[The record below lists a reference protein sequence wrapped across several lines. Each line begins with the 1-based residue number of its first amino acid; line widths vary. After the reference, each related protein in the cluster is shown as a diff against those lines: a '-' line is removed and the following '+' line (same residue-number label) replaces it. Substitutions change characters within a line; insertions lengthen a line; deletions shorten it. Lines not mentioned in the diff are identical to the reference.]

1 MHFFQLDFEDAPT
14 LFHSASLFIWLSA
27 TCINIK
33 NKPRFVIWE
42 MTNQTRLDFCFRTL
56 IYFAPTHC
64 SEWLAANRICVPT
77 LLWFYQLYINWS
89 VLFAP
94 DFTQSKIQATNFWK
108 FKSSTNSWDEKIC
121 WCKAIKALICGE
133 TLAQSLCTFTSLIHC
148 AAGVYRECW
157 LFGAAQHSTIIG
169 TDYEILCE
177 YFCWFWE
184 CIWAGHIQTVLP
196 RRLFCLGTKNKWQ
209 YSMAAPILVKRWGGG
224 WGKGWSAFYG
234 GAVIMILWQTWGE
247 LKEGHYTARGE
258 TCHISMM
265 SLKRVCGFFFLFS
278 CTILGLQHRNVKQC
292 ASVQHKYL
300 SSLSSL
306 CCSFP
311 CSIGIPPDSS
321 PAGWHSAISSQK

>member
-1 MHFFQLDFEDAPT
+1 
-14 LFHSASLFIWLSA
+14 
-27 TCINIK
+27 
-33 NKPRFVIWE
+33 

-157 LFGAAQHSTIIG
+157 LFGAARHSTIIG

-234 GAVIMILWQTWGE
+234 GAAIIASYDRHGVNSKRAITL
-247 LKEGHYTARGE
+247 RGE
-258 TCHISMM
+258 KHAT
-265 SLKRVCGFFFLFS
+265 
-278 CTILGLQHRNVKQC
+278 
-292 ASVQHKYL
+292 
-300 SSLSSL
+300 
-306 CCSFP
+306 
-311 CSIGIPPDSS
+311 
-321 PAGWHSAISSQK
+321 

>member
-234 GAVIMILWQTWGE
+234 GAVIIASYDRHGVNSMRAITL
-247 LKEGHYTARGE
+247 RGE
-258 TCHISMM
+258 KHAT
-265 SLKRVCGFFFLFS
+265 
-278 CTILGLQHRNVKQC
+278 
-292 ASVQHKYL
+292 
-300 SSLSSL
+300 
-306 CCSFP
+306 
-311 CSIGIPPDSS
+311 
-321 PAGWHSAISSQK
+321 